1 MREERGN
8 EFTVTLWFKMSKR
21 KNSHLLE
28 VPRKRAKSSQ
38 AEPTEDE
45 DERICSD
52 QGSSALWTQYSASGE
67 VGIIEKI
74 FLKNFMCHSLLGPFT
89 FGSNVNFIVG
99 NNGSGKSA
107 ILTALIVGLG
117 GKAQTTNRGSSL
129 KGFVKEGE
137 SSAEISITLRN
148 RGQDAYKPDV
158 FGQSITIDLR
168 ISSEGLRT
176 YKLKSKTGLLV
187 SSKKEELVT
196 ILDHFNIQVDNP
208 VSVLTQEMSKHFLHS
223 KGEGDKYKFFM
234 KATQLE
240 QMKED
245 YSYIMKTKT
254 VTQNTLEKHEAT
266 LQEIRH
272 KYKEKEDRYKNL
284 ASLDEMQ
291 EKLNHLKH
299 QMAWALVAEME
310 EEVKHMRERI
320 AEEEKSTIKYDRK
333 VEEWKGKV
341 AEAERRYKQ
350 FHDQLECVT
359 ERVQKLQPECGQLR
373 NKVQDCNKA
382 FRTAEACF
390 HKQKTNVRD
399 LERDKEQLLK
409 RINELKYSITQLNA
423 VDTQTRMK
431 QLNQIQAELDAL
443 TLQESTLA
451 QQVGQFQQA
460 CASAK
465 DKLSKMRREEHDL
478 QRAIDKKQHE
488 LAAMEGSRQ
497 GGLRR
502 FGEQMPAFI
511 AAIEEADRQGQ
522 FRRKPVGPLGFCI
535 RLRDADLG
543 LAVESCLKSL
553 MLAFCCD
560 NYMDEKVLQAL
571 MIQSFPH
578 GQRPQIIV
586 SEFTDTSY
594 NISHRAI
601 NHPEYPSVLQALDID
616 NPVVTNCLIDMRGI
630 ETVLLIKNNRDA
642 RRVMQGGH
650 PPRNCKEAFTREG
663 DQVYSNRYYSSAQQR
678 ARYLSHDVEQE
689 IRHLQVSLR
698 TQEAHFKA
706 FKQQIRDVITN
717 NNQNEALLKRALDDH
732 RRVKDQCR
740 KLQLEVNDLCIVEE
754 PQSEDLK
761 PLEDELEE
769 LSSRLAVCQEEYDT
783 EQQQMLTLKRTY
795 EEVELLYRQHKET
808 INNVAEEAEPIK
820 EELSK
825 SDQDVEKSK
834 HHKKHYEEKRKAHI
848 NNIQAQK
855 MILENKEQELKAS
868 VVKASEI
875 CPERLDIRRT
885 AKSLDNEINHLKHK
899 ISTQQDQH
907 GDRDTIIRQYQEALE
922 NYNSVAQHIKGLKH
936 FIHLLSKITNTRHNV
951 YTEMRRYLS
960 VRCKYYFD
968 SMLSQRGY
976 TGSMVFNHKKE
987 ALSISVQPGEGDKA
1001 TLSDMRSLSGGER
1014 SFSTVC
1020 FVLSLWAIAE
1030 APFRCLDEFDVYM
1043 DMVNRR
1049 ISMDMMLKIAASQ
1062 RYRQFIFLTP
1072 QSMSSLPVNNLTRI
1086 LRLNDPDRRQ
1096 SILSFGQRNSELPE

>member
-1 MREERGN
+1 
-8 EFTVTLWFKMSKR
+8 
-21 KNSHLLE
+21 KN
-28 VPRKRAKSSQ
+28 V
-38 AEPTEDE
+38 
-45 DERICSD
+45 CSYVCFSP
-52 QGSSALWTQYSASGE
+52 QASGE

-99 NNGSGKSA
+99 SNGSGKSA

-187 SSKKEELVT
+187 SSKKEELVA

-266 LQEIRH
+266 LQEIRN

-299 QMAWALVAEME
+299 QMAWALV
-310 EEVKHMRERI
+310 RSLIYI
-320 AEEEKSTIKYDRK
+320 AVVGRK
-333 VEEWKGKV
+333 PCISIFDIF
-341 AEAERRYKQ
+341 Q
-350 FHDQLECVT
+350 FVT
-359 ERVQKLQPECGQLR
+359 H
-373 NKVQDCNKA
+373 
-382 FRTAEACF
+382 F
-390 HKQKTNVRD
+390 
-399 LERDKEQLLK
+399 
-409 RINELKYSITQLNA
+409 
-423 VDTQTRMK
+423 
-431 QLNQIQAELDAL
+431 
-443 TLQESTLA
+443 ESTHCPLHC
-451 QQVGQFQQA
+451 V
-460 CASAK
+460 
-465 DKLSKMRREEHDL
+465 REEHDL

-586 SEFTDTSY
+586 TEFTDAPY

-601 NHPEYPSVLQALDID
+601 DHPEYPSVLQALDID

-630 ETVLLIKNNRDA
+630 ETVLLIKNNKDA

-663 DQVYSNRYYSSAQQR
+663 DQVYNNRYYSSSQQR

-689 IRHLQVSLR
+689 IRYVFS
-698 TQEAHFKA
+698 
-706 FKQQIRDVITN
+706 KQFSW
-717 NNQNEALLKRALDDH
+717 L
-732 RRVKDQCR
+732 
-740 KLQLEVNDLCIVEE
+740 IVRN
-754 PQSEDLK
+754 S
-761 PLEDELEE
+761 
-769 LSSRLAVCQEEYDT
+769 CT
-783 EQQQMLTLKRTY
+783 F
-795 EEVELLYRQHKET
+795 
-808 INNVAEEAEPIK
+808 

-825 SDQDVEKSK
+825 SDQDVEKSM

-885 AKSLDNEINHLKHK
+885 AKSLDNEISHLKHK

-922 NYNSVAQHIKGLKH
+922 NYNSVAQHVKGLKH

-976 TGSMVFNHKKE
+976 TGTMVFNHKKE
-987 ALSISVQPGEGDKA
+987 ALSVSVQPGEGDKA

-1072 QSMSSLPVNNLTRI
+1072 QSMR
-1086 LRLNDPDRRQ
+1086 
-1096 SILSFGQRNSELPE
+1096 

>member
-1 MREERGN
+1 
-8 EFTVTLWFKMSKR
+8 MSKR
-21 KNSHLLE
+21 KNNHLLE
-28 VPRKRAKSSQ
+28 VARKRAKSSP

-45 DERICSD
+45 ERICSD
-52 QGSSALWTQYSASGE
+52 QGSSALWAQHSVMRIYTHTQKSNFQYTSDANTMTFRASGE

-99 NNGSGKSA
+99 SNGSGKSA

-187 SSKKEELVT
+187 SSKKEELVA

-254 VTQNTLEKHEAT
+254 VTQNTLEKHET
-266 LQEIRH
+266 LQEIRN

-299 QMAWALVAEME
+299 QMAWALV
-310 EEVKHMRERI
+310 R
-320 AEEEKSTIKYDRK
+320 SLDRPFTR
-333 VEEWKGKV
+333 VFIPSVQGKV

-373 NKVQDCNKA
+373 NKAQECNKA
-382 FRTAEACF
+382 FRTAEV
-390 HKQKTNVRD
+390 QYD
-399 LERDKEQLLK
+399 DK
-409 RINELKYSITQLNA
+409 
-423 VDTQTRMK
+423 
-431 QLNQIQAELDAL
+431 L
-443 TLQESTLA
+443 TLIL
-451 QQVGQFQQA
+451 
-460 CASAK
+460 
-465 DKLSKMRREEHDL
+465 REEHDL

-586 SEFTDTSY
+586 TEFTDAPY

-601 NHPEYPSVLQALDID
+601 DHPEYPSVLQALDID

-630 ETVLLIKNNRDA
+630 ETVLLIKNNKDA

-663 DQVYSNRYYSSAQQR
+663 DQVYNNRYYSSSQQR

-689 IRHLQVSLR
+689 IRYVFSKQFSWLIVRNSCTFVTQISPWDESLTAR
-698 TQEAHFKA
+698 
-706 FKQQIRDVITN
+706 
-717 NNQNEALLKRALDDH
+717 
-732 RRVKDQCR
+732 
-740 KLQLEVNDLCIVEE
+740 
-754 PQSEDLK
+754 
-761 PLEDELEE
+761 
-769 LSSRLAVCQEEYDT
+769 SRLAVCQEEYET
-783 EQQQMLTLKRTY
+783 EQQQMLTLKRAY

-808 INNVAEEAEPIK
+808 INSVAEEAEPIK

-825 SDQDVEKSK
+825 SDQDVEKSM

-885 AKSLDNEINHLKHK
+885 AKSLDNEISHLKHK

-922 NYNSVAQHIKGLKH
+922 NYNSVAQHVKGLKH

-976 TGSMVFNHKKE
+976 TGTMVFNHKKE
-987 ALSISVQPGEGDKA
+987 ALSVSVQPGEGDKA

-1072 QSMSSLPVNNLTRI
+1072 QIPQQGNFTSAFNPSVKSNTTYTLVSTHTLAR
-1086 LRLNDPDRRQ
+1086 
-1096 SILSFGQRNSELPE
+1096 SGGQ